1 MNSSIVLI
9 NDFVLATPL
18 EQFQILPLGTQ
29 SYTSTLPMTS
39 IETANLFP
47 QVAEADDF
55 VYLLGGSALFTKVTS
70 WDHHAWLDLYSA
82 VPSYLASGSSAEWMW
97 MSEAPTTTPGV
108 ISLLLTGFSMT
119 VSSIAYALFA
129 IYVTVAT
136 LLSVILNIVFG
147 IIFLPF
153 TLLGGSTPNFGA
165 AAGLLQITD
174 FIQGV
179 FAGQLV
185 AGSLFTNFMLITILG
200 FISMKLFISF
210 SLYETKLVPT
220 RWQAV
225 FEMMYGTI
233 LAQIC
238 DTIGAKKGEKYFP
251 AFFTLFLVV
260 LGANVIAL
268 FPYTYSITSQMI
280 VTFTISLF
288 AFTAI
293 NIIGFLHHGL
303 FLFGML
309 LPKGVPLAMAPA
321 LVFIETLSY
330 VARVV
335 SLALRIFANILS
347 GHIMLKIMTI
357 AIWFIFAFG
366 GVGYLIHGFALSVVV
381 VINILECGVAVV
393 QAAVFTLLCAIY
405 TNDAIEGGH

>member
-29 SYTSTLPMTS
+29 SYTSTAPMTS

-55 VYLLGGSALFTKVTS
+55 VYLLGGSALFNKVTS
-70 WDHHAWLDLYSA
+70 WDHHAWVDLYSA
-82 VPSYLASGSSAEWMW
+82 VPSYLSTGAPAEWMW
-97 MSEAPTTTPGV
+97 MDNAPTTTPGI
-108 ISLLLTGFSMT
+108 ISLVLTGFSMT
-119 VSSIAYALFA
+119 VSSIAYAFFA
-129 IYVTVAT
+129 IYAIVGV
-136 LLSVILNIVFG
+136 LVSIILNIVF
-147 IIFLPF
+147 LPF
-153 TLLGGSTPNFGA
+153 TLISGSPILPSGVT
-165 AAGLLQITD
+165 QISD

-179 FAGQLV
+179 FTGQLV
-185 AGSLFTNFMLITILG
+185 AGSLFTNFMLITVLG

-225 FEMMYGTI
+225 FEMMYGLI
-233 LAQIC
+233 LETVC

-268 FPYTYSITSQMI
+268 FPYTYSITSQII

-288 AFTAI
+288 AFVAI
-293 NIIGFLHHGL
+293 NAIGFLHHGL
-303 FLFGML
+303 FYFGML
-309 LPKGVPLAMAPA
+309 IPKGIPLGLVPI
-321 LVFIETLSY
+321 LVPIETLSY
-330 VARVV
+330 VARVF

-347 GHIMLKIMTI
+347 GHIMLKILTI

-366 GVGYLIHGFALSVVV
+366 GVGYLIHGFALGIVV
-381 VINILECGVAVV
+381 VINVLECGVALV
-393 QAAVFTLLCAIY
+393 QAFVFTLLCAIY